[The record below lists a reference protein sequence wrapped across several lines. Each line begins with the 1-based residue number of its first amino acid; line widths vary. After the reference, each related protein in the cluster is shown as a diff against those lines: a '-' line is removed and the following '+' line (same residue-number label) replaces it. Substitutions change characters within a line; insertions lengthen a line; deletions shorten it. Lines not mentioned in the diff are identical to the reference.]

1 MIDALNKLYEVVWQT
16 ECLPEGWKNSL
27 LLQLD
32 KKKPDKK
39 DLANKRF
46 IHMKEDIAKLFGHIV
61 TSAEKPKIMENLP
74 NNQIGT
80 VPGHQAQ
87 ENIFIIKSFIGSLE
101 MSNQAAAVQFF
112 DISKFFDREFL
123 GDGMNELYKC
133 SITGKLYR
141 LIFLLNKDT

>member
-46 IHMKEDIAKLFGHIV
+46 IHMKEDIVKFFGHIV
-61 TSAEKPKIMENLP
+61 PSAAEPNSWKI
-74 NNQIGT
+74 
-80 VPGHQAQ
+80 
-87 ENIFIIKSFIGSLE
+87 FSIIKLE
-101 MSNQAAAVQFF
+101 QYQ
-112 DISKFFDREFL
+112 DTKPR
-123 GDGMNELYKC
+123 
-133 SITGKLYR
+133 R
-141 LIFLLNKDT
+141 IFSSSRAS